1 MSQSLLIFVA
11 FIALMYFMMIRPQQK
26 TAKKRQSMLN
36 EIKPGTEIVTI
47 GGLHGKIDSLDKDT
61 FSLDADGVF
70 LTFER
75 SAIRTVVENKDKD
88 AAEVVETTDAPVVAE
103 NTKIVDETSSVK
115 EDAVSTKED

>member
-36 EIKPGTEIVTI
+36 EIKPGTEIITI

-75 SAIRTVVENKDKD
+75 SAIRTVVENKD

-103 NTKIVDETSSVK
+103 NTKIVDETNSIK

>member
-26 TAKKRQSMLN
+26 TAKKRQNMLN
-36 EIKPGTEIVTI
+36 ELKPGSEIITI

-75 SAIRTVVENKDKD
+75 SAIRTVVENKDLTTV
-88 AAEVVETTDAPVVAE
+88 AETTDVPVSVE
-103 NTKIVDETSSVK
+103 NTKIVDESGSAK